1 MAVQRRKPV
10 PKELVWIQL
19 RLRGHVPA
27 QLARALAGALGLKTM
42 VIIII
47 VVVCCACE
55 NVKRMPQDYM
65 VMRWL
70 RIPSFS
76 AQRYC
81 SSGYGAQRSFR

>member
-55 NVKRMPQDYM
+55 NVKRMPQATS
-65 VMRWL
+65 RSG
-70 RIPSFS
+70 INSSP
-76 AQRYC
+76 C
-81 SSGYGAQRSFR
+81 SSRPTSF